1 MRQLFVLAV
10 AIISFSRMTAQQ
22 SQAVLPLAVQEGI
35 ALTVNHG
42 SDNKELLD
50 LMRFQGI
57 QTVDLEFK
65 GANLKGKNYR
75 LLVKEF
81 TNGYIAKVD
90 TIIDTKAYA
99 FLPKIK
105 EDVFKFKFFVKTE
118 NDHTVKMTT
127 LFNGMSSTRKYQVKS
142 PEDNYV
148 LHDLIKPDEPLS
160 IEIGKP
166 TYVMG
171 YFLPYQIKGT
181 ERKSYCSVS
190 GSEHAPEDWGKE
202 LGIPNYF
209 LIEVLFE

>member
-1 MRQLFVLAV
+1 MRQLFILVV

-22 SQAVLPLAVQEGI
+22 SQVELPISDQKGI

-42 SDNKELLD
+42 SENKELLD

-57 QTVDLEFK
+57 QTVNLEFT
-65 GANLKGKNYR
+65 GADLKGKNYR

-90 TIIDTKAYA
+90 TIIDTKVHA

-105 EDVFKFKFFVKTE
+105 KNVFRFKFFVKTQSD
-118 NDHTVKMTT
+118 NTIKMTT
-127 LFNGMSSTRKYQVKS
+127 IFNGMSSTKKYEVRAPK
-142 PEDNYV
+142 DNYV
-148 LHDLIKPDEPLS
+148 LHDLIKPDKPLS
-160 IEIGKP
+160 IETGKP

-171 YFLPYQIKGT
+171 YFLPYPIKGT
-181 ERKSYCSVS
+181 DRKSYCSVS
-190 GSEHAPEDWGKE
+190 GSKHVPEDWGKK

-209 LIEVLFE
+209 LIEVLFD